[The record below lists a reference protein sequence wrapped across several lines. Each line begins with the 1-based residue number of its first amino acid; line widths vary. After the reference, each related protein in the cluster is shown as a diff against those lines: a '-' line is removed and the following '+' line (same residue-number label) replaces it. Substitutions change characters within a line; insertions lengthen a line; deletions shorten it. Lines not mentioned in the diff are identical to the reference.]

1 VLQGRAAERAE
12 VTTASL
18 IAEAEEAREEAM
30 KSGQYSAAV
39 SAIREKGVLSGRRL
53 ERSERGMPGEFAD
66 LDNMSADELRAALER
81 ELEAAG
87 LRLVAIDAGIGAG
100 SPGSKPN

>member
-1 VLQGRAAERAE
+1 

-18 IAEAEEAREEAM
+18 IAEAEEARKEAM

>member
-1 VLQGRAAERAE
+1 

-18 IAEAEEAREEAM
+18 IAEAEEARKEAM

-66 LDNMSADELRAALER
+66 LDNMSADELRAVLER